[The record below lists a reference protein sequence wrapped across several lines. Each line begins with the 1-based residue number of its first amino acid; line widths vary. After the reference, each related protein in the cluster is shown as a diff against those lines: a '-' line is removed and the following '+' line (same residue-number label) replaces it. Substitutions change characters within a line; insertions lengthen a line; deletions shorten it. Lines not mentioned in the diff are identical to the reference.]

1 MRHAEPAQLML
12 IRLWQPS
19 NAAQFALQL
28 LCGEFA
34 GCCTAAP
41 SLSPSVSLPLCPSL
55 SQSLLV
61 LARVVFSFVCF
72 QCSAGNVAGNVS
84 LSLSLCSTRSSFFS
98 NGRAVCYGFIFFATR
113 TRNYNFSFNL
123 SCVFWGNIMTT
134 LGDRARGQPRGRQP
148 RRVVCPLSLTL
159 STYTLGRRLCV
170 VYQPGYWLL
179 LQLLLLLLCL
189 LTACYFYGFVAKA
202 NFAHKLQQK
211 DKQQ

>member
-1 MRHAEPAQLML
+1 ML
-12 IRLWQPS
+12 IRLWQAS
-19 NAAQFALQL
+19 YVYAAQFALQL

-41 SLSPSVSLPLCPSL
+41 SLSSSVSLPLSL
-55 SQSLLV
+55 SLSVSLLV
-61 LARVVFSFVCF
+61 LARVVFSFVYF

-84 LSLSLCSTRSSFFS
+84 LSLCFFS

-123 SCVFWGNIMTT
+123 SCVFLGKHYDNTWGQSPR
-134 LGDRARGQPRGRQP
+134 LASGQTAAPG
-148 RRVVCPLSLTL
+148 CLSSRSLSL
-159 STYTLGRRLCV
+159 STYTLGRRLCA

-179 LQLLLLLLCL
+179 LLLLLLCL